1 MLSYILKRLL
11 LMIPTL
17 FGILLLTFAVIQFVP
32 GGPVEQMVAQLQG
45 RDSGGEGAAASGAGY
60 RGRQG
65 VDAARI
71 EEIKQLYGF
80 DKPAHERFLQMLGQF
95 ARFDLGAAWTS
106 ADNRWTVNVFARNL
120 TDRKVLSSLAA
131 VAPLLGSVRV
141 ASLEP
146 PRHFGIGLERRF

>member
-1 MLSYILKRLL
+1 MQWRSEYFF
-11 LMIPTL
+11 TE
-17 FGILLLTFAVIQFVP
+17 FNTAD
-32 GGPVEQMVAQLQG
+32 A
-45 RDSGGEGAAASGAGY
+45 
-60 RGRQG
+60 RQG
-65 VDAARI
+65 
-71 EEIKQLYGF
+71 G
-80 DKPAHERFLQMLGQF
+80 F

>member
-1 MLSYILKRLL
+1 VQYRADLAGGSRLD
-11 LMIPTL
+11 
-17 FGILLLTFAVIQFVP
+17 FG
-32 GGPVEQMVAQLQG
+32 
-45 RDSGGEGAAASGAGY
+45 GAMQWRSEYFFTEFNTADA
-60 RGRQG
+60 RQG
-65 VDAARI
+65 
-71 EEIKQLYGF
+71 G
-80 DKPAHERFLQMLGQF
+80 F